1 MVDQTVRIYG
11 RLDCAHN
18 NAGIAT
24 PGQTHE
30 IALDAWDRVLA
41 VNLTGVFLCLKHEI
55 AQLPAQGGGG
65 AIVNTASIAG
75 LIGGVNSAYVAS
87 NHGVVGLTKNAA
99 LEYAQQGIR
108 VNAVYPG
115 VIPTPLV
122 ERAFAGTP
130 GLEERWLASEPIG
143 RFGRPD
149 EVARQWCGSARMRC
163 HLSQEWR
170 CRWMAAGSP
179 NKCNTAC
186 FMERS
191 PHTPWPRLPSVF
203 TGSLLCRTRTCECVR
218 KAGTGQLR
226 LRMADS
232 CTLGRRMMH

>member
-149 EVARQWCGSARMRC
+149 EVARASGVALLGCGVIYHRSGVAGGWQPARPISA
-163 HLSQEWR
+163 
-170 CRWMAAGSP
+170 
-179 NKCNTAC
+179 
-186 FMERS
+186 
-191 PHTPWPRLPSVF
+191 
-203 TGSLLCRTRTCECVR
+203 TRRVSGNDHR
-218 KAGTGQLR
+218 IL
-226 LRMADS
+226 
-232 CTLGRRMMH
+232 LGRACLVFSQAAYFAGRGPANAFARQERGSCGCEWPTPAH